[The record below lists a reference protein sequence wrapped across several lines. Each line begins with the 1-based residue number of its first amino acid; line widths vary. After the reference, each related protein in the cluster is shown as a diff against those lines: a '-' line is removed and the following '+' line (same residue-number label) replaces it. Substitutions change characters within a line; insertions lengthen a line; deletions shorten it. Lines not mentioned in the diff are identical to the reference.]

1 MKSKMWQ
8 KAEIDLRLE
17 KLRALMLT
25 HDIDAMLVGTNAN
38 LYYIA
43 GRVFAGYAYIG
54 ADGTF
59 RLFVRRPN
67 DFEGEDVR
75 SIRKPEQIVA
85 ILQAEGISIPEKV
98 GLEKDGAA
106 YNEVARLE
114 KALGLSESKNC
125 SGVLAAARAVKTPQ
139 EIELLRESGV
149 RHCAVYGHIPA
160 LYREGMTDLELQ
172 VEIERELRLNGCL
185 GIFRISGQSM
195 ELFMGNLLVGDNADN
210 PSPYDFAMGGGG
222 LNSSLPGGCNGS
234 IIRPGNTVMVD
245 MNGNFTGYMT
255 DMTRTFYVKNLDE
268 HARKAHNLSIA
279 MHRALQSLIR
289 PGVEAKE
296 AYNLCADMAKEAG
309 ESDYFMGHRQQ
320 AGFVGHGVGI
330 EVNEWP
336 VLAPRSKHVFE
347 KGNVI
352 AIEPK
357 FVIPGVGAVG
367 VESTYVV
374 GDDGIECLTPFAEEI
389 RELL

>member
-1 MKSKMWQ
+1 MWQ

-172 VEIERELRLNGCL
+172 VEMC
-185 GIFRISGQSM
+185 
-195 ELFMGNLLVGDNADN
+195 
-210 PSPYDFAMGGGG
+210 Y
-222 LNSSLPGGCNGS
+222 
-234 IIRPGNTVMVD
+234 
-245 MNGNFTGYMT
+245 
-255 DMTRTFYVKNLDE
+255 
-268 HARKAHNLSIA
+268 HA
-279 MHRALQSLIR
+279 
-289 PGVEAKE
+289 
-296 AYNLCADMAKEAG
+296 Y
-309 ESDYFMGHRQQ
+309 
-320 AGFVGHGVGI
+320 
-330 EVNEWP
+330 
-336 VLAPRSKHVFE
+336 
-347 KGNVI
+347 
-352 AIEPK
+352 
-357 FVIPGVGAVG
+357 
-367 VESTYVV
+367 
-374 GDDGIECLTPFAEEI
+374 
-389 RELL
+389 